1 MRDWLGSML
10 SGMIGARPNDRNSPV
25 AEAKPS
31 APTAE
36 ANGEPGAESF
46 WPSAASSFVKNRLAV
61 LGLCITVLV
70 AALAIFAPL
79 FAPHDPYKVNLD
91 MQFKAPGGTYPVGTD
106 MYGRDVLSRIIY
118 GTRISLLVGIVPT
131 LISMTIGIVLGLVAG
146 YYGGWIDFCLMIIS
160 DMVLS
165 FPSLL
170 LAMVVMYSLGASLL
184 NIFIALSVVGWA
196 GTARVVRSQTL
207 SLKNKEFIEAS
218 KAVGT
223 RNSLI
228 MLRHIFPNCVP
239 QLLVLFTLN
248 IPGSILSEAS
258 LSFLGIGAQPPAS
271 SWGLMVSNGREYLFN
286 APWVAISPGI
296 AILVTVLAFNFL
308 GDGLRDALDP
318 YLKS

>member
-1 MRDWLGSML
+1 MRTKHTSLLATANMDEAAAGSPPQEMDAL
-10 SGMIGARPNDRNSPV
+10 EKD
-25 AEAKPS
+25 
-31 APTAE
+31 
-36 ANGEPGAESF
+36 SF
-46 WPSAASSFVKNRLAV
+46 WRSVALSFIKNKLALV
-61 LGLCITVLV
+61 GLIVVILLV
-70 AALAIFAPL
+70 VLAIFAPA
-79 FAPHDPYKVNLD
+79 FAPHDPYKVDLNQ
-91 MQFKAPGGTYPVGTD
+91 QFKAPSTTYLVGTD
-106 MYGRDVLSRIIY
+106 MFGRDVLSRIIY

-131 LISMTIGIVLGLVAG
+131 VISMGIGIILGLIAG
-146 YYGGWIDFCLMIIS
+146 YYGGKIDFGLMIVS

-170 LAMVVMYSLGASLL
+170 LAMVVMYSLGANLL

-207 SLKNKEFIEAS
+207 SLKNKEFVEAS
-218 KAVGT
+218 KAIGT
-223 RNSLI
+223 RNSKI
-228 MLRHIFPNCVP
+228 MLGHVFPNCVP

-286 APWVAISPGI
+286 APWVAISPGV
-296 AILVTVLAFNFL
+296 AILITVLAFNFL